1 MHTYIIKKINTYPL
15 SILSILLKREQY
27 IVQFE
32 SHCLRLTPHPPPL
45 KFIIIKIIRPIVL
58 QISITSDIM
67 SQYVIFLVTIAYD
80 LILLLI
86 NTGENVTFLRLTIAT
101 TNRRGITLVNIDLPF
116 ILQIRPYQENVNI
129 FCKKNCIGMSKKK
142 PSGCGQLIRQRI
154 KFGRETPAAQPTLHT
169 PIS

>member
-32 SHCLRLTPHPPPL
+32 SHCLRLTPPPPPL
-45 KFIIIKIIRPIVL
+45 KFIIIKIIRPVVL

>member
-32 SHCLRLTPHPPPL
+32 SHCLRLTPPPPL
-45 KFIIIKIIRPIVL
+45 KFIIIKIIRPVVL

-67 SQYVIFLVTIAYD
+67 SQYVIFLGHNSLD

-101 TNRRGITLVNIDLPF
+101 TNRRGITLVNIDLTF

-142 PSGCGQLIRQRI
+142 PAGVAS
-154 KFGRETPAAQPTLHT
+154 
-169 PIS
+169 

>member
-15 SILSILLKREQY
+15 SILSILLKREQC

-45 KFIIIKIIRPIVL
+45 KFIIIKIIRPVVL

-129 FCKKNCIGMSKKK
+129 FCKKNCIGMIKKN
-142 PSGCGQLIRQRI
+142 
-154 KFGRETPAAQPTLHT
+154 PAGVA
-169 PIS
+169 S

>member
-45 KFIIIKIIRPIVL
+45 LKFIIIKIIRPVVL

-129 FCKKNCIGMSKKK
+129 FCKKNCIGMSKKN
-142 PSGCGQLIRQRI
+142 
-154 KFGRETPAAQPTLHT
+154 PAGVA
-169 PIS
+169 S